1 MELAEGL
8 FREIAL
14 AGQQV
19 DNAWLI
25 KQTDVLDRRTAFIYN
40 CRTIIEIDTQS
51 QRGVL
56 SSDEKIYALHRWRNF
71 KRHEAWL
78 SLLFEQIPEIVR
90 PENSYDKKKDF
101 IFPTLN
107 HGLLAFD
114 LKVTR
119 HPRALGAEVSDKKL
133 AEWFYSN
140 QSRQGRFHLANRF
153 FVVGNPESLLYEV
166 NAARAT
172 VTKFVSNKNAFMHE
186 VSHSNTVK
194 SVAVVLRHSE

>member
-1 MELAEGL
+1 MELAESL

-14 AGQQV
+14 AGQQI
-19 DNAWLI
+19 DNSWLI
-25 KQTDVLDRRTAFIYN
+25 KQTDALDRRTAFIYN

-51 QRGVL
+51 KQGVL

-78 SLLFEQIPEIVR
+78 SLLFEQISGIMR
-90 PENSYDKKKDF
+90 PENSYDKKRDL
-101 IFPTLN
+101 ILPTPN
-107 HGLLAFD
+107 YGLLAFD

-119 HPRALGAEVSDKKL
+119 QPRALGAEVSDKKL

-166 NAARAT
+166 DAARAT
-172 VTKFVSNKNAFMHE
+172 IAKFVSNNNAFVHDI
-186 VSHSNTVK
+186 SHSNGTK
-194 SVAVVLRHSE
+194 SVAILLKHSN

>member
-1 MELAEGL
+1 MELAESL

-14 AGQQV
+14 AGQQI
-19 DNAWLI
+19 NNSWLI
-25 KQTDVLDRRTAFIYN
+25 RQTDVLDRRTAFIYN

-78 SLLFEQIPEIVR
+78 SLLFEQISGIMR
-90 PENSYDKKKDF
+90 PENSYDKKRDL
-101 IFPTLN
+101 IFPTPN

-119 HPRALGAEVSDKKL
+119 QPRALGAEVSDKKL

-166 NAARAT
+166 DAARAT
-172 VTKFVSNKNAFMHE
+172 VAKFVSNNNAFIHD
-186 VSHSNTVK
+186 VSHSNGTK
-194 SVAVVLRHSE
+194 SVAIVLRHSN

>member
-1 MELAEGL
+1 MERAENL

-19 DNAWLI
+19 DNAWI
-25 KQTDVLDRRTAFIYN
+25 VRQTDILDRRTAFIYN
-40 CRTIIEIDTQS
+40 CRTIIEIDSQS
-51 QRGVL
+51 QQGAL
-56 SSDEKIYALHRWRNF
+56 SSDERIYALHRWRNF

-78 SLLFEQIPEIVR
+78 SLLFEQVPGIVR

-101 IFPTLN
+101 ILSTPN
-107 HGLLAFD
+107 HQRLAFD

-119 HPRALGAEVSDKKL
+119 YPKALGAKVSDKTL

-153 FVVGNPESLLYEV
+153 FVVGSPESLLYEV
-166 NAARAT
+166 DAARNT
-172 VTKFVSNKNAFMHE
+172 VAKFVSNISGYTHE
-186 VSHSNTVK
+186 VSHLNGTQ
-194 SVAVVLRHSE
+194 SVAVVLRHGE

>member
-1 MELAEGL
+1 MDLAESL

-101 IFPTLN
+101 IFPTPN

>member
-1 MELAEGL
+1 MELAESL

-14 AGQQV
+14 AGQQI
-19 DNAWLI
+19 DNSWLI
-25 KQTDVLDRRTAFIYN
+25 KQTDALDRRTAFIYN

-51 QRGVL
+51 KQGVL

-78 SLLFEQIPEIVR
+78 SLLFEQISGIMR
-90 PENSYDKKKDF
+90 PENSYDKKRDL
-101 IFPTLN
+101 ILPTPN

-119 HPRALGAEVSDKKL
+119 QPRALGAEVSDKKL

-166 NAARAT
+166 DAARAT
-172 VTKFVSNKNAFMHE
+172 IAKFVSNNNAFVHDI
-186 VSHSNTVK
+186 SHSNGTK
-194 SVAVVLRHSE
+194 SVAILLKHSN

>member
-1 MELAEGL
+1 VELAESL

-14 AGQQV
+14 AGQQI
-19 DNAWLI
+19 DNSWLI
-25 KQTDVLDRRTAFIYN
+25 KQTDALDRRTAFIYN

-51 QRGVL
+51 KQGVL

-78 SLLFEQIPEIVR
+78 SLLFEQISGIMR
-90 PENSYDKKKDF
+90 PENSYDKKRDL
-101 IFPTLN
+101 IFPTPN

-119 HPRALGAEVSDKKL
+119 QPRALSAEVSDKKL

-166 NAARAT
+166 DAARAT
-172 VTKFVSNKNAFMHE
+172 VAKFVSNSNAFIHE
-186 VSHSNTVK
+186 ISHSNGTK
-194 SVAVVLRHSE
+194 SVAILLRHSN

>member
-1 MELAEGL
+1 MELAESL

-14 AGQQV
+14 AGQQI
-19 DNAWLI
+19 DNSWLI
-25 KQTDVLDRRTAFIYN
+25 KQTDALDRRTAFIYN
-40 CRTIIEIDTQS
+40 CRTIIEIDTRSKQ
-51 QRGVL
+51 GVL

-78 SLLFEQIPEIVR
+78 SLLFEQISGIMR
-90 PENSYDKKKDF
+90 PENSYDKKRDL
-101 IFPTLN
+101 ILPTPN

-119 HPRALGAEVSDKKL
+119 QPRALGAEVSDKKL

-166 NAARAT
+166 DAARAT
-172 VTKFVSNKNAFMHE
+172 IAKFVSNNNAFVHDI
-186 VSHSNTVK
+186 SHSNGTK
-194 SVAVVLRHSE
+194 SVAILLKHSN

>member
-1 MELAEGL
+1 MELAESL

-78 SLLFEQIPEIVR
+78 SLLFEQISGIVR
-90 PENSYDKKKDF
+90 PENSYDKKRDF
-101 IFPTLN
+101 IFPTPN

-172 VTKFVSNKNAFMHE
+172 VTKFVSNKTAFMHE
-186 VSHSNTVK
+186 VFHPNSTK

>member
-1 MELAEGL
+1 VEPAESL

-14 AGQQV
+14 AGQQI
-19 DNAWLI
+19 DNSWLI
-25 KQTDVLDRRTAFIYN
+25 KQTDALDRRTSFIYN

-51 QRGVL
+51 KQGVL
-56 SSDEKIYALHRWRNF
+56 NSDEKIYALHRWRNF

-78 SLLFEQIPEIVR
+78 SLLFEQISGIIR
-90 PENSYDKKKDF
+90 PENSYDKNRDL
-101 IFPTLN
+101 IFPTPN

-119 HPRALGAEVSDKKL
+119 QPRAIGAEVSDKKL

-166 NAARAT
+166 DAARAT
-172 VTKFVSNKNAFMHE
+172 VAKFVSNSNAFIHDI
-186 VSHSNTVK
+186 SHSNGTK
-194 SVAVVLRHSE
+194 SVAILLRHSN